1 MEGIDCH
8 IFHLFYI
15 LLSPHPHAHTDMVS
29 DAEECYLTENKA
41 KERLEIGISGF
52 SAVAYGI
59 SSSCLAAVET
69 VSEFLIMQ
77 GDEPLIH
84 F

>member
-1 MEGIDCH
+1 
-8 IFHLFYI
+8 
-15 LLSPHPHAHTDMVS
+15 MVS

-41 KERLEIGISGF
+41 KQRLEIGISGF
-52 SAVAYGI
+52 SAFAYGI

-69 VSEFLIMQ
+69 VSEVLIMQ